1 MEARKKR
8 RCRRTFLS
16 PLQPVPFFSFFHRVV
31 FLLDTSR
38 YYFLLLRFERRGA
51 TTPSLFLSSSLLLGF
66 HRVFSLFLIDRWRE
80 RESPRESLSGH
91 FHVRWITRSPKSD
104 RLTKCQWGRT
114 IVERISLVANLILRI
129 ESNFHGSVTRAW
141 WKYNGEGGVFIG
153 ASYRLFCRKNK
164 ITGIV
169 LIPYALRS
177 RITRDSIMPFLIL
190 LIGVSASNLH
200 LSYNSCMQFG
210 GILGR
215 IYQICFILY
224 FLPCDTFVL
233 TI

>member
-16 PLQPVPFFSFFHRVV
+16 PLQSVPFFSFFHRVV

-38 YYFLLLRFERRGA
+38 YYFLLLRSERRGA

-66 HRVFSLFLIDRWRE
+66 QRVFSLFLIDRWRE

-129 ESNFHGSVTRAW
+129 ETNFHGSVTRA
-141 WKYNGEGGVFIG
+141 
-153 ASYRLFCRKNK
+153 
-164 ITGIV
+164 
-169 LIPYALRS
+169 
-177 RITRDSIMPFLIL
+177 
-190 LIGVSASNLH
+190 
-200 LSYNSCMQFG
+200 
-210 GILGR
+210 
-215 IYQICFILY
+215 
-224 FLPCDTFVL
+224 
-233 TI
+233 

>member
-16 PLQPVPFFSFFHRVV
+16 PLQSVPFFSFFHRVV

-38 YYFLLLRFERRGA
+38 YYFLLLRSERRGA
-51 TTPSLFLSSSLLLGF
+51 TTPSLFLSSLLLGF
-66 HRVFSLFLIDRWRE
+66 QRVFSLFLIDRWRE

-129 ESNFHGSVTRAW
+129 ETNFHGSVTRA
-141 WKYNGEGGVFIG
+141 
-153 ASYRLFCRKNK
+153 
-164 ITGIV
+164 
-169 LIPYALRS
+169 
-177 RITRDSIMPFLIL
+177 
-190 LIGVSASNLH
+190 
-200 LSYNSCMQFG
+200 
-210 GILGR
+210 
-215 IYQICFILY
+215 
-224 FLPCDTFVL
+224 
-233 TI
+233 